1 MPVPAPERFSLG
13 DLSVVMRAAI
23 WMIGLRGAKYL
34 VPLPRLARFMQ
45 ATPAPGVR
53 QPGRERRV
61 TQLVDR
67 VANSL
72 RLADQGNC
80 LERSLVLY
88 RLLGRIGAGP
98 QLIIGVTRT
107 GGAVAGHA
115 WVSVDD
121 RPVGELVPDDMMPI
135 AVFQNGDS

>member
-1 MPVPAPERFSLG
+1 MPVPERVG
-13 DLSVVMRAAI
+13 IADISVVVRAAA
-23 WMIGLRGAKYL
+23 WMSALRVAKFL
-34 VPLPRLARFMQ
+34 VPLPRLARLMQ
-45 ATPAPGVR
+45 SAPSTRVR
-53 QPGRERRV
+53 HPSHERRV

-67 VANSL
+67 VASGL

-88 RLLGRIGAGP
+88 RMLGRLGAAP
-98 QLIIGVTRT
+98 KLIIGVTRS

-115 WVSVDD
+115 WVSVDG
-121 RPVGELVPDDMMPI
+121 RPVGELVPDDMTPI

>member
-1 MPVPAPERFSLG
+1 MAVARREPFRVADG
-13 DLSVVMRAAI
+13 AVVLRAAM
-23 WMIGLRGAKYL
+23 WMVVLRVVKFV

-45 ATPAPGVR
+45 AAPRSGVR
-53 QPGRERRV
+53 DLARERRI

-88 RLLGRIGAGP
+88 RLLGRLGAGP
-98 QLIIGVTRT
+98 QLIIGVTRS

-115 WVSVDD
+115 WVSVDG
-121 RPVGELVPDDMMPI
+121 RPIGELVPDDMTPI
-135 AVFQNGDS
+135 AVFQNGNS